1 MKILKLVGDLAFFGD
16 IGKGKKTAKIG
27 TNSTKKITEQE
38 RSRIWM
44 VLGPFLSLFFPRG
57 KAQNTVIYGVS
68 ANLALKK
75 RSSQCCKNTV
85 NSDVFEG
92 ACPKT
97 S

>member
-16 IGKGKKTAKIG
+16 IGKGKKRQKSGQIRL
-27 TNSTKKITEQE
+27 KITEQE

-92 ACPKT
+92 AYAKT